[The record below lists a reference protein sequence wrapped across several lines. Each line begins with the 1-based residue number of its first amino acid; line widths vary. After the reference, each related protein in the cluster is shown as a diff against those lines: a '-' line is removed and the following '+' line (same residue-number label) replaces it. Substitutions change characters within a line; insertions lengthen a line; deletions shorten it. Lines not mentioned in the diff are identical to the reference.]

1 MQLPLENLTQQEPKL
16 LDQVR
21 GEIRLKH
28 YSISTEQ
35 CLHIQERHEGDI
47 KQYFGTVFIV
57 YAKCLRT

>member
-28 YSISTEQ
+28 YSIRTEKAYTSKNGMKAISSKILVQ
-35 CLHIQERHEGDI
+35 CLLFMQMP
-47 KQYFGTVFIV
+47 
-57 YAKCLRT
+57 